1 MTMKKFI
8 AAVLLLFAALAS
20 DAQRFPKPDFESGY
34 AYPPQEYAMPAGAFM
49 EVLDVAVL
57 LAMLCVAA
65 WAVLRRRSRKWVIGV
80 SAVSLL
86 YFGLYRE
93 GCVCSTGSLQNVA
106 LALADRSYSIPW
118 PTLAV
123 FFLPLAFALLFGR
136 VFCSGVCPFGA
147 LQDLV
152 HVRNY
157 PLSRAVSKLLGIVPW
172 LYLSLAVLFAVT
184 RSSFLVCRFDP
195 FIGFFRFGGE
205 PGLIL
210 FGAGLLVVA
219 VFTGRPYCRFL
230 CPYGALLKIFSRL
243 SYRHAEITGQP
254 CINCDLCV
262 SSCPSG
268 AILPPCTNEAK
279 ETRAQGVR
287 RILVCALFVPLM
299 IAAGAA
305 AGNAVSDT
313 LSLSNKVVKQASII
327 KQNEGIPSGTESF
340 EAQAFYSQGG
350 VLDDLLAQA
359 ETVRGQFRA
368 GSRIAGGF
376 MGLVVGIV
384 LLSLSLKR
392 SRPRYTVDR
401 GDCVS
406 CGRCFAYCPQNNPAT
421 ASVPDST
428 VTVNRTGKSIK

>member
-8 AAVLLLFAALAS
+8 AAVLLLFAVLAA

-34 AYPPQEYAMPAGAFM
+34 TYLPQEYAMPAGVLM
-49 EVLDVAVL
+49 EALDVAML
-57 LAMLCVAA
+57 FAMLCVAT
-65 WAVLRRRSRKWVIGV
+65 WAVLRRRSRKWIIGI

-86 YFGLYRE
+86 YFGLYRK
-93 GCVCSTGSLQNVA
+93 GCVCSVGSLQNVA
-106 LALADRSYSIPW
+106 LALADSSYSIPW
-118 PTLAV
+118 PALAI

-147 LQDLV
+147 LQDLI
-152 HVRNY
+152 HVKNY
-157 PLSRAVSKLLGIVPW
+157 PLSRAVSRMLGVIPW

-195 FIGFFRFGGE
+195 FVGFFRFGGE
-205 PGLIL
+205 TGLIL
-210 FGAGLLVVA
+210 FGTGLLVIA

-243 SYRHAEITGQP
+243 SYSHAEITTQP

-262 SSCPSG
+262 SSCPSD
-268 AILPPCTNEAK
+268 AILPPYTNEVK
-279 ETRAQGVR
+279 ETRTQGVR
-287 RILVCALFVPLM
+287 RILTYALFLPLM
-299 IAAGAA
+299 IAVGAV

-313 LSLSNKVVKQASII
+313 LSRSNKAVKQAAII
-327 KQNEGIPSGTESF
+327 KQHEVAPSGTESF

-359 ETVRGQFRA
+359 ETVRGRFRI

-376 MGLVVGIV
+376 MGLVIGIV

-392 SRPRYTVDR
+392 SRPRYTIDK
-401 GDCVS
+401 GACVS
-406 CGRCFAYCPQNNPAT
+406 CGRCFTYCPQNNQAI
-421 ASVPDST
+421 SNVPDKTIQS
-428 VTVNRTGKSIK
+428 